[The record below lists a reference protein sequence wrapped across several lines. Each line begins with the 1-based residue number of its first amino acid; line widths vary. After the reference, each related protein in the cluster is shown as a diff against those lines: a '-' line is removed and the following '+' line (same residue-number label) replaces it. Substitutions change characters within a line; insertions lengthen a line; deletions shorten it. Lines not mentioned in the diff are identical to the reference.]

1 MMIDIVSSFINLIP
15 VTLAQ
20 SLMIGFVVI
29 GIMLPFRILNFPDL
43 TSEGAYPMG
52 GCVAGA
58 MIASGFDPV
67 TAMLAAAA
75 SGFLAGCATALIHL
89 RFGINTLLAGILVLT
104 MLYSIDLRIM
114 GRSNIA
120 LFTFASLFRDVG
132 GAYANDAWFKI
143 VLVGLLIAVAL
154 ALLYYF
160 FITERGAAM
169 RAVGASPDMAE
180 AQGVSIW
187 KATILG
193 VGAASAFTAFGG
205 SLMVQA
211 QGFADVNMGFGI
223 LINGLAAL
231 IIGEAI
237 IGRGT
242 VARQLLAPIAG
253 AIAFY
258 QLLSLCLSLGLAP
271 VDLKLATGLFVLV
284 MLGVPGLKRS
294 SVGILA
300 RERMRE

>member
-1 MMIDIVSSFINLIP
+1 MSRPTASCCRPEMTDIISSFVNLIP

-20 SLMIGFVVI
+20 SLIIGFVVI

-43 TSEGAYPMG
+43 TSEGAYPLG
-52 GCVAGA
+52 GCIAGA
-58 MIASGFDPV
+58 MIAAGYDPLP
-67 TAMLAAAA
+67 AMLAAAA
-75 SGFLAGCATALIHL
+75 CGFLAGCSTALIHL

-193 VGAASAFTAFGG
+193 VGAASAFTA
-205 SLMVQA
+205 
-211 QGFADVNMGFGI
+211 
-223 LINGLAAL
+223 
-231 IIGEAI
+231 
-237 IGRGT
+237 
-242 VARQLLAPIAG
+242 
-253 AIAFY
+253 
-258 QLLSLCLSLGLAP
+258 
-271 VDLKLATGLFVLV
+271 
-284 MLGVPGLKRS
+284 
-294 SVGILA
+294 
-300 RERMRE
+300 

>member
-1 MMIDIVSSFINLIP
+1 MADILASFVNLIP

-20 SLMIGFVVI
+20 SLIIAFVVI

-58 MIASGFDPV
+58 MIAGGIHPV
-67 TAMLAAAA
+67 AAMIAAALC
-75 SGFLAGCATALIHL
+75 GFFAGCSTALIHL
-89 RFGINTLLAGILVLT
+89 RFRINTLLAGILVLT

-120 LFTFASLFRDVG
+120 LFTFPSLFKDLG
-132 GAYANDAWFKI
+132 GARANDAWFKI
-143 VLVGLLIAVAL
+143 ALVGLIVAL
-154 ALLYYF
+154 ALGLLFIF
-160 FITERGAAM
+160 FSTEKGAAM
-169 RAVGASPDMAE
+169 RAVGASPEMAE
-180 AQGVSIW
+180 AQGISIW
-187 KATILG
+187 KETILG

-205 SLMVQA
+205 ALMVQS

-231 IIGEAI
+231 IIGEAL
-237 IGRGT
+237 IGRAT
-242 VARQLLAPIAG
+242 VTRQLLAPLLG
-253 AIAFY
+253 AIVFY

-271 VDLKLATGLFVLV
+271 VDLKLATGLFVLL
-284 MLGVPGLKRS
+284 MLGLPALSRTGGGV
-294 SVGILA
+294 LA

>member
-1 MMIDIVSSFINLIP
+1 MTDIIASFINLIP
-15 VTLAQ
+15 VTVAQ
-20 SLMIGFVVI
+20 SLIIAFVVV

-43 TSEGAYPMG
+43 TSEGAYPLG

-58 MIASGFDPV
+58 MISSGFDPV
-67 TAMLAAAA
+67 AAMLVAACC
-75 SGFLAGCATALIHL
+75 GFLAGCSTALIHL

-104 MLYSIDLRIM
+104 MLYSIDIRIM

-120 LFTFASLFRDVG
+120 LFTFPSLLKNLG
-132 GAYANDAWFKI
+132 GAHANEAWFKI
-143 VLVGLLIAVAL
+143 VLVGALLAVVIAA
-154 ALLYYF
+154 LYYF
-160 FITERGAAM
+160 FITEKGAAM

-180 AQGVSIW
+180 AQGISIW

-193 VGAASAFTAFGG
+193 VGAASALTAFGG
-205 SLMVQA
+205 SLMVQT

-231 IIGEAI
+231 IIGEAF
-237 IGRGT
+237 IGRRT
-242 VARQLLAPIAG
+242 VARQLLAPIVG

-258 QLLSLCLSLGLAP
+258 QLLSICLSLGLAP
-271 VDLKLATGLFVLV
+271 VDLKLATGIFVLV
-284 MLGVPGLKRS
+284 MLGIPGLRRTT
-294 SVGILA
+294 GGMLA

>member
-1 MMIDIVSSFINLIP
+1 MTDIVASFINLIP
-15 VTLAQ
+15 ITVAQ
-20 SLMIGFVVI
+20 SLMIAFVVT

-67 TAMLAAAA
+67 PAMLVAAAC
-75 SGFLAGCATALIHL
+75 GFLAGCSTALIHL

-120 LFTFASLFRDVG
+120 LFTFPSLFKDVG
-132 GAYANDAWFKI
+132 GVYANVAWFKI
-143 VLVGLLIAVAL
+143 VLGGALIAVAM

-160 FITERGAAM
+160 LITEKGAAM

-237 IGRGT
+237 VGRRS
-242 VARQLLAPIAG
+242 VARQLLAPIIG

-258 QLLSLCLSLGLAP
+258 QLLSICLSLGLEP

-284 MLGVPGLKRS
+284 MLGIPGLRRS
-294 SVGILA
+294 YGGIIA